1 MPSLK
6 DLRTRI
12 KSVKSTRKIT
22 SAMKMVAAAK
32 LRRATERATAA
43 RPYAAGM
50 EGMLANL
57 ALASAGNGEAPKLLR
72 GTGSE
77 QVHLLVVM
85 TSDRGLCGAF
95 NSSISRRAKAEVLRL
110 QGLGKTVK
118 IFCAGRKGRD
128 YLKREFANLIVGSLE
143 DIGKPQLSFADAEK
157 IADRLQIMF
166 DAGEFDV
173 ATIFYNK
180 FQSAMSQIVTA
191 QQVIPAAISAANQ
204 NQPAGQGGVY
214 EFEPEPEMILTEL
227 LPRNLRIQIY
237 RALLENNASEHGARM
252 VAMDN
257 ATRNAGKAID
267 KLNLNYN
274 RARQAYITKEMIEI
288 VSGAE
293 AV

>member
-57 ALASAGNGEAPKLLR
+57 ALASSGGGEAPKLLR

-110 QGLGKTVK
+110 QGLGKTVR

-157 IADRLQIMF
+157 IADRLQTMF

-191 QQVIPAAISAANQ
+191 QQVIPAAIPAANQ